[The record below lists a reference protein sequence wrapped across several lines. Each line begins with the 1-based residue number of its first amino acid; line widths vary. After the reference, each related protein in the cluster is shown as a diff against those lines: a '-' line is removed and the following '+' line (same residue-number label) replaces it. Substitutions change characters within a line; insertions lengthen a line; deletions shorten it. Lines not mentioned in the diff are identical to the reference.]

1 VVFIRFSAVFRSG
14 NLRLRM
20 MSEGESDQFSL
31 RWNNFHSNLTSG
43 FHALLQGEDLV
54 DVTLAAGGQ
63 FVQAHKIVLSVCSP
77 YFKDLFKVNPC
88 KHPIVILKDV
98 CHKDLVAIL
107 QFMYRGEVNVRQ
119 EELATFLKTA
129 EMLQIK
135 GLTGDD
141 SPSEEESIIAPQPSI
156 RTRTPRRTSEK
167 APQAL
172 RGTPEKKHPVADT
185 ANAEPEEVSAP
196 PYKRVRPE
204 VSSAVISSPAL
215 TEESSG
221 VEFVEMTNPKQEPVE
236 YETEIEEV
244 ERLQNRD
251 DPLVQLLAG
260 ESSQTLQDSSQ
271 GSSVFASI
279 PSASQD
285 SGLPQDSGQ
294 GALQFI
300 KSSKGRLLLAHKGYI
315 YRMNRQV
322 GNKIFWICSEYKK
335 DGCRGRCV
343 TLGDQLSRDASV
355 HDHSPREDKIR
366 EKLEMAQFWK
376 NLTDCRL

>member
-1 VVFIRFSAVFRSG
+1 
-14 NLRLRM
+14 

-135 GLTGDD
+135 GLTGED
-141 SPSEEESIIAPQPSI
+141 SPIEEDITPVPQPSV
-156 RTRTPRRTSEK
+156 RTRAPRRVSEK
-167 APQAL
+167 SL
-172 RGTPEKKHPVADT
+172 HGTPEKKETVANPVT
-185 ANAEPEEVSAP
+185 AEPEEASAP
-196 PYKRVRPE
+196 PYKRMKPE
-204 VSSAVISSPAL
+204 VSSAVLSSPVI

-221 VEFVEMTNPKQEPVE
+221 VEFIEMTNPKQEPVE

-244 ERLQNRD
+244 NRLQNRD
-251 DPLVQLLAG
+251 DPLVQLLGG

-271 GSSVFASI
+271 GSSIFASI

-285 SGLPQDSGQ
+285 SGLPQDCGQ
-294 GALQFI
+294 GNLQLI
-300 KSSKGRLLLAHKGYI
+300 KSSRGRYQLVHNGFI
-315 YRMNRQV
+315 YNTDRQSGRRV
-322 GNKIFWICSEYKK
+322 FWRCSEYQRI
-335 DGCRGRCV
+335 GCRGRIV
-343 TLGDQLSRDASV
+343 TVDCQLLVKCSTHNHESQD
-355 HDHSPREDKIR
+355 EKIR
-366 EKLEMAQFWK
+366 EKMAMAEIKEQALLAKQLNTQNLLNQQQFGIFPAPP
-376 NLTDCRL
+376 DQ

>member
-1 VVFIRFSAVFRSG
+1 MNSIHEWLEERE
-14 NLRLRM
+14 LRM
-20 MSEGESDQFSL
+20 SEAESEQFSL
-31 RWNNFHSNLTSG
+31 RWNNFHSNLASG

-119 EELATFLKTA
+119 EELGTFIKTA

-135 GLTGDD
+135 GLTED
-141 SPSEEESIIAPQPSI
+141 SPNEEENVPAPLPCA
-156 RTRTPRRTSEK
+156 RMRLPRRVLEK
-167 APQAL
+167 TPQL
-172 RGTPEKKHPVADT
+172 VRGTPEKKQPLVDSVT
-185 ANAEPEEVSAP
+185 IEPEETSTP
-196 PYKRVRPE
+196 PYKRMRPE
-204 VSSAVISSPAL
+204 VSSAVVSSPVV

-221 VEFVEMTNPKQEPVE
+221 IEFLEMTSPKQEPVE
-236 YETEIEEV
+236 YETEIKEV

-251 DPLVQLLAG
+251 DPLVQLFGG

-271 GSSVFASI
+271 GSSIFASI

-294 GALQFI
+294 ERLCNKYDPHLYRPCNYCGKVMRRSSLRKHTIDRHMPSQAPIQCLYCPKVFRTANSLQNHH
-300 KSSKGRLLLAHKGYI
+300 SI
-315 YRMNRQV
+315 YHRNLGKKARQAA
-322 GNKIFWICSEYKK
+322 SEP
-335 DGCRGRCV
+335 
-343 TLGDQLSRDASV
+343 SV
-355 HDHSPREDKIR
+355 
-366 EKLEMAQFWK
+366 
-376 NLTDCRL
+376 

>member
-1 VVFIRFSAVFRSG
+1 MNSIHEWLEERE
-14 NLRLRM
+14 LRM
-20 MSEGESDQFSL
+20 SEAESEQFSL
-31 RWNNFHSNLTSG
+31 RWNNFHSNLASG

-119 EELATFLKTA
+119 EELGTFIKTA

-135 GLTGDD
+135 GLTED
-141 SPSEEESIIAPQPSI
+141 SPNEEENVPAPLPCA
-156 RTRTPRRTSEK
+156 RMRLPRRVLEK
-167 APQAL
+167 TPQL
-172 RGTPEKKHPVADT
+172 VRGTPEKKQPLVDSVT
-185 ANAEPEEVSAP
+185 IEPEETSTP
-196 PYKRVRPE
+196 PYKRMRPE
-204 VSSAVISSPAL
+204 VSSAVVSSPVV

-221 VEFVEMTNPKQEPVE
+221 IEFLEMTSPKQEPVE
-236 YETEIEEV
+236 YETEIKEV

-251 DPLVQLLAG
+251 DPLVQLFGG

-271 GSSVFASI
+271 GSSIFASI

-294 GALQFI
+294 GGPRKFPCLQCSREFVNNRNLTVHMRDAHGEDRGPFSCPYCNKLSKN
-300 KSSKGRLLLAHKGYI
+300 KSSLRNHVYNIHSIRAKA
-315 YRMNRQV
+315 V
-322 GNKIFWICSEYKK
+322 TESWTPK
-335 DGCRGRCV
+335 DPQQPAC
-343 TLGDQLSRDASV
+343 
-355 HDHSPREDKIR
+355 
-366 EKLEMAQFWK
+366 
-376 NLTDCRL
+376 

>member
-1 VVFIRFSAVFRSG
+1 
-14 NLRLRM
+14 M
-20 MSEGESDQFSL
+20 MSETESEQFSL

-98 CHKDLVAIL
+98 CHKELVAIL

-141 SPSEEESIIAPQPSI
+141 SLSEEESVPFPPTPV
-156 RTRTPRRTSEK
+156 RTKAPRRTAEK
-167 APQAL
+167 TPQSVRA
-172 RGTPEKKHPVADT
+172 TPEKKQPVAPVPEIIT
-185 ANAEPEEVSAP
+185 AEPEESSTPQYKRMRSETSAP
-196 PYKRVRPE
+196 VLNSPV
-204 VSSAVISSPAL
+204 VSEETSTVELMEIS
-215 TEESSG
+215 
-221 VEFVEMTNPKQEPVE
+221 NPKQEPVE
-236 YETEIEEV
+236 YESEIEEV

-251 DPLVQLLAG
+251 ESLVQLLGG

-271 GSSVFASI
+271 GSSIFASI

-294 GALQFI
+294 GNRTWTQPLRFACPECNREFVNRNNLSVHMRDAHGEGRGPFSCPYCNKLSKNRSSLRNHLYYSHNIRAKRSAEQS
-300 KSSKGRLLLAHKGYI
+300 KSSNAVSRAVFKNHK
-315 YRMNRQV
+315 
-322 GNKIFWICSEYKK
+322 
-335 DGCRGRCV
+335 
-343 TLGDQLSRDASV
+343 
-355 HDHSPREDKIR
+355 
-366 EKLEMAQFWK
+366 
-376 NLTDCRL
+376 

>member
-1 VVFIRFSAVFRSG
+1 MNSIHEWLEERE
-14 NLRLRM
+14 LRM
-20 MSEGESDQFSL
+20 SEAESEQFSL
-31 RWNNFHSNLTSG
+31 RWNNFHSNLASG

-119 EELATFLKTA
+119 EELGTFIKTA

-135 GLTGDD
+135 GLTED
-141 SPSEEESIIAPQPSI
+141 SPNEEENVPAPLPCA
-156 RTRTPRRTSEK
+156 RMRLPRRVLEK
-167 APQAL
+167 TPQL
-172 RGTPEKKHPVADT
+172 VRGTPEKKQPLVDSVT
-185 ANAEPEEVSAP
+185 IEPEETSTP
-196 PYKRVRPE
+196 PYKRMRPE
-204 VSSAVISSPAL
+204 VSSAVVSSPVV

-221 VEFVEMTNPKQEPVE
+221 IEFLEMTSPKQEPVE
-236 YETEIEEV
+236 YETEIKEV

-251 DPLVQLLAG
+251 DPLVQLFGG

-271 GSSVFASI
+271 GSSIFASI

-294 GALQFI
+294 EVIVPGGGGSCDFTLYCACTFCGKMMRRSSLKRHIEDRHLPSRAAGCQYCSKVFRSNNSLQNHLSIYHRNTDRNRKLNKALGQA
-300 KSSKGRLLLAHKGYI
+300 KSDVINPS
-315 YRMNRQV
+315 
-322 GNKIFWICSEYKK
+322 S
-335 DGCRGRCV
+335 
-343 TLGDQLSRDASV
+343 T
-355 HDHSPREDKIR
+355 
-366 EKLEMAQFWK
+366 
-376 NLTDCRL
+376 

>member
-1 VVFIRFSAVFRSG
+1 
-14 NLRLRM
+14 M
-20 MSEGESDQFSL
+20 MSETESEQFSL

-98 CHKDLVAIL
+98 CHKELVAIL

-141 SPSEEESIIAPQPSI
+141 SLSEEESVPFPPTPV
-156 RTRTPRRTSEK
+156 RTKAPRRTAEK
-167 APQAL
+167 TPQSVRA
-172 RGTPEKKHPVADT
+172 TPEKKQPVAPVPEIIT
-185 ANAEPEEVSAP
+185 AEPEESSTPQYKRMRSETSAP
-196 PYKRVRPE
+196 VLNSPV
-204 VSSAVISSPAL
+204 VSEETSTVELMEIS
-215 TEESSG
+215 
-221 VEFVEMTNPKQEPVE
+221 NPKQEPVE
-236 YETEIEEV
+236 YESEIEEV

-251 DPLVQLLAG
+251 ESLVQLLGG

-271 GSSVFASI
+271 GSSIFASI

-294 GALQFI
+294 GSRTRTAVVGLKFI
-300 KSSKGRLLLAHKGYI
+300 CNQC
-315 YRMNRQV
+315 NREFV
-322 GNKIFWICSEYKK
+322 NN
-335 DGCRGRCV
+335 RNLNV
-343 TLGDQLSRDASV
+343 HVRDAHGKDRGPFHCPYCNKLLKNRSCLRIHLSNFHNV
-355 HDHSPREDKIR
+355 RDKDVI
-366 EKLEMAQFWK
+366 ENCVPAAYDQNQF
-376 NLTDCRL
+376 

>member
-1 VVFIRFSAVFRSG
+1 
-14 NLRLRM
+14 

-135 GLTGDD
+135 GLTGED
-141 SPSEEESIIAPQPSI
+141 SPIEEDITPVPQPSV
-156 RTRTPRRTSEK
+156 RTRAPRRVSEK
-167 APQAL
+167 SL
-172 RGTPEKKHPVADT
+172 HGTPEKKETVANPVT
-185 ANAEPEEVSAP
+185 AEPEEASAP
-196 PYKRVRPE
+196 PYKRMKPE
-204 VSSAVISSPAL
+204 VSSAVLSSPVI

-221 VEFVEMTNPKQEPVE
+221 VEFIEMTNPKQEPVE

-244 ERLQNRD
+244 NRLQNRD
-251 DPLVQLLAG
+251 DPLVQLLGG

-271 GSSVFASI
+271 GSSIFASI

-285 SGLPQDSGQ
+285 SGLPQDCGQ
-294 GALQFI
+294 VLLESWTEEPVKREDMMKENTNGSVEQMDHLAGLSSTPRRFQFDPWRDVLI
-300 KSSKGRLLLAHKGYI
+300 RLPGKKEKDCCVCNRRADGRRRRSRTVCAKCERGLH
-315 YRMNRQV
+315 
-322 GNKIFWICSEYKK
+322 WICFPLH
-335 DGCRGRCV
+335 RCY
-343 TLGDQLSRDASV
+343 
-355 HDHSPREDKIR
+355 
-366 EKLEMAQFWK
+366 M
-376 NLTDCRL
+376 

>member
-1 VVFIRFSAVFRSG
+1 
-14 NLRLRM
+14 M
-20 MSEGESDQFSL
+20 MSETESEQFSL

-98 CHKDLVAIL
+98 CHKELVAIL

-141 SPSEEESIIAPQPSI
+141 SLSEEESVPFPPTPV
-156 RTRTPRRTSEK
+156 RTKAPRRTAEK
-167 APQAL
+167 TPQSVRA
-172 RGTPEKKHPVADT
+172 TPEKKQPVAPVPEIIT
-185 ANAEPEEVSAP
+185 AEPEESSTPQYKRMRSETSAP
-196 PYKRVRPE
+196 VLNSPV
-204 VSSAVISSPAL
+204 VSEETSTVELMEIS
-215 TEESSG
+215 
-221 VEFVEMTNPKQEPVE
+221 NPKQEPVE
-236 YETEIEEV
+236 YESEIEEV

-251 DPLVQLLAG
+251 ESLVQLLGG

-271 GSSVFASI
+271 GSSIFASI

-294 GALQFI
+294 GVQPRKYPCPQCDREFVNNRNLTVHMRDAHGEDRGPFRCPYCNKLSKN
-300 KSSKGRLLLAHKGYI
+300 KSSLRNHLYSIHSVRAKGVTERTVPTDS
-315 YRMNRQV
+315 M
-322 GNKIFWICSEYKK
+322 KI
-335 DGCRGRCV
+335 
-343 TLGDQLSRDASV
+343 L
-355 HDHSPREDKIR
+355 
-366 EKLEMAQFWK
+366 
-376 NLTDCRL
+376 

>member
-1 VVFIRFSAVFRSG
+1 
-14 NLRLRM
+14 M
-20 MSEGESDQFSL
+20 MSETESEQFSL

-98 CHKDLVAIL
+98 CHKELVAIL

-141 SPSEEESIIAPQPSI
+141 SLSEEESVPFPPTPV
-156 RTRTPRRTSEK
+156 RTKAPRRTAEK
-167 APQAL
+167 TPQSVRA
-172 RGTPEKKHPVADT
+172 TPEKKQPVAPVPEIIT
-185 ANAEPEEVSAP
+185 AEPEESSTPQYKRMRSETSAP
-196 PYKRVRPE
+196 VLNSPV
-204 VSSAVISSPAL
+204 VSEETSTVELMEIS
-215 TEESSG
+215 
-221 VEFVEMTNPKQEPVE
+221 NPKQEPVE
-236 YETEIEEV
+236 YESEIEEV

-251 DPLVQLLAG
+251 ESLVQLLGG

-271 GSSVFASI
+271 GSSIFASI

-294 GALQFI
+294 GLVKLRGRKYECEHCGLLYSTVGNLRIHI
-300 KSSKGRLLLAHKGYI
+300 KDKHDFDASSEQTCTLCGQNF
-315 YRMNRQV
+315 MNRSSLRSHTWKYHQQRLSLLIAA
-322 GNKIFWICSEYKK
+322 NNRTLPLDTLPK
-335 DGCRGRCV
+335 DV
-343 TLGDQLSRDASV
+343 AEIQ
-355 HDHSPREDKIR
+355 
-366 EKLEMAQFWK
+366 
-376 NLTDCRL
+376 

>member
-1 VVFIRFSAVFRSG
+1 
-14 NLRLRM
+14 

-135 GLTGDD
+135 GLTGED
-141 SPSEEESIIAPQPSI
+141 SPIEEDITPVPQPSV
-156 RTRTPRRTSEK
+156 RTRAPRRVSEK
-167 APQAL
+167 SL
-172 RGTPEKKHPVADT
+172 HGTPEKKETVANPVT
-185 ANAEPEEVSAP
+185 AEPEEASAP
-196 PYKRVRPE
+196 PYKRMKPE
-204 VSSAVISSPAL
+204 VSSAVLSSPVI

-221 VEFVEMTNPKQEPVE
+221 VEFIEMTNPKQEPVE

-244 ERLQNRD
+244 NRLQNRD
-251 DPLVQLLAG
+251 DPLVQLLGG

-271 GSSVFASI
+271 GSSIFASI

-285 SGLPQDSGQ
+285 SGLPQDCGQ
-294 GALQFI
+294 DGMWHQYRKFFCVI
-300 KSSKGRLLLAHKGYI
+300 CTKSFKL
-315 YRMNRQV
+315 
-322 GNKIFWICSEYKK
+322 KK
-335 DGCRGRCV
+335 HL
-343 TLGDQLSRDASV
+343 TV
-355 HDHSPREDKIR
+355 H
-366 EKLEMAQFWK
+366 MK
-376 NLTDCRL
+376 NLHGELKGPFRCNICDQISKNSESLRKHVAYMHAWSRPSKMKEATSEISSYNFK

>member
-1 VVFIRFSAVFRSG
+1 MNSIHEWLEERE
-14 NLRLRM
+14 LRM
-20 MSEGESDQFSL
+20 SEAESEQFSL
-31 RWNNFHSNLTSG
+31 RWNNFHSNLASG

-119 EELATFLKTA
+119 EELGTFIKTA

-135 GLTGDD
+135 GLTED
-141 SPSEEESIIAPQPSI
+141 SPNEEENVPAPLPCA
-156 RTRTPRRTSEK
+156 RMRLPRRVLEK
-167 APQAL
+167 TPQL
-172 RGTPEKKHPVADT
+172 VRGTPEKKQPLVDSVT
-185 ANAEPEEVSAP
+185 IEPEETSTP
-196 PYKRVRPE
+196 PYKRMRPE
-204 VSSAVISSPAL
+204 VSSAVVSSPVV

-221 VEFVEMTNPKQEPVE
+221 IEFLEMTSPKQEPVE
-236 YETEIEEV
+236 YETEIKEV

-251 DPLVQLLAG
+251 DPLVQLFGG

-271 GSSVFASI
+271 GSSIFASI

-294 GALQFI
+294 ENFYCIGQHGRGQPSVCFDNILVETGRRHAL
-300 KSSKGRLLLAHKGYI
+300 
-315 YRMNRQV
+315 
-322 GNKIFWICSEYKK
+322 
-335 DGCRGRCV
+335 
-343 TLGDQLSRDASV
+343 
-355 HDHSPREDKIR
+355 
-366 EKLEMAQFWK
+366 
-376 NLTDCRL
+376 

>member
-1 VVFIRFSAVFRSG
+1 MNSIHEWLEERE
-14 NLRLRM
+14 LRM
-20 MSEGESDQFSL
+20 SEAESEQFSL
-31 RWNNFHSNLTSG
+31 RWNNFHSNLASG

-119 EELATFLKTA
+119 EELGTFIKTA

-135 GLTGDD
+135 GLTED
-141 SPSEEESIIAPQPSI
+141 SPNEEENVPAPLPCA
-156 RTRTPRRTSEK
+156 RMRLPRRVLEK
-167 APQAL
+167 TPQL
-172 RGTPEKKHPVADT
+172 VRGTPEKKQPLVDSVT
-185 ANAEPEEVSAP
+185 IEPEETSTP
-196 PYKRVRPE
+196 PYKRMRPE
-204 VSSAVISSPAL
+204 VSSAVVSSPVV

-221 VEFVEMTNPKQEPVE
+221 IEFLEMTSPKQEPVE
-236 YETEIEEV
+236 YETEIKEV

-251 DPLVQLLAG
+251 DPLVQLFGG

-271 GSSVFASI
+271 GSSIFASI

-294 GALQFI
+294 GSRTRRQGI
-300 KSSKGRLLLAHKGYI
+300 KFACPECNREFGKKYNLNVHVRDAHGQGRGPFSCPCC
-315 YRMNRQV
+315 
-322 GNKIFWICSEYKK
+322 NKIFKNKSSLRYHLYCSHNIK
-335 DGCRGRCV
+335 DKSV
-343 TLGDQLSRDASV
+343 TEVQTHYDH
-355 HDHSPREDKIR
+355 HD
-366 EKLEMAQFWK
+366 
-376 NLTDCRL
+376 